1 MGSYAAFAHV
11 LEMNTLNR
19 WEFVWFD
26 LSIRHNFVQISVWL
40 FFTLIFS
47 GMNWYFTT
55 TLSQKRC
62 WWWPVFHFAFT
73 GTKKKLDII
82 PVLIDDGYR
91 DNIPRSMSHFYYL
104 DYKRLEKE
112 LFWNK
117 LAISLGWKPPNQYWE
132 RRVTNSAMDVR
143 PNCVPT
149 PPRTQQLS
157 TEYNLGLMLD

>member
-1 MGSYAAFAHV
+1 MKWDH
-11 LEMNTLNR
+11 TLHLRMFWR
-19 WEFVWFD
+19 WIHWTDVNLFGVVSNLGVVF
-26 LSIRHNFVQISVWL
+26 LYFNFL
-40 FFTLIFS
+40 CYELILY
-47 GMNWYFTT
+47 NN
-55 TLSQKRC
+55 LSQKRC

-117 LAISLGWKPPNQYWE
+117 LAISLGWKPPNHYWE

-143 PNCVPT
+143 LNCAPT
-149 PPRTQQLS
+149 PPLTQQLS
-157 TEYNLGLMLD
+157 TEYILGLMLD